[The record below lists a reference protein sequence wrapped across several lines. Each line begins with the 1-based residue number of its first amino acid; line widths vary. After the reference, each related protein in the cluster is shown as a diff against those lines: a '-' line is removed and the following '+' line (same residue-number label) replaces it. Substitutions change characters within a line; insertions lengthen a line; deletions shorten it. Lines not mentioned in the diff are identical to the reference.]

1 LLPGRESIDVGV
13 DPWIGRFTHNMT

>member
-1 LLPGRESIDVGV
+1 LLPGRKGMYISV